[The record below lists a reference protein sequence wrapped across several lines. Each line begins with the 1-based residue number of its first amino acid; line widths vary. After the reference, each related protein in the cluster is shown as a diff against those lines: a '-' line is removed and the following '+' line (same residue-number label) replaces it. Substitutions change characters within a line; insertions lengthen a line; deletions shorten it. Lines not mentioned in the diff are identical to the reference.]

1 LGTRRPVKEVLET
14 GHVPIYFSNPDLW
27 WANEYPHPRLGQG
40 GFRAALNGVWKT
52 VSGGKE
58 LEATTIGKPHQH
70 TYAYAEDVLTAWR
83 TRQLGQEKGG
93 HPELKRVYMVGD
105 NPASDI
111 AGANGHRSL
120 RGIEWVS
127 VLVRSGVFR
136 DGDYDGG
143 ALMVV
148 DHVGEAVRS
157 AVERERVRFRVP

>member
-1 LGTRRPVKEVLET
+1 
-14 GHVPIYFSNPDLW
+14 LW